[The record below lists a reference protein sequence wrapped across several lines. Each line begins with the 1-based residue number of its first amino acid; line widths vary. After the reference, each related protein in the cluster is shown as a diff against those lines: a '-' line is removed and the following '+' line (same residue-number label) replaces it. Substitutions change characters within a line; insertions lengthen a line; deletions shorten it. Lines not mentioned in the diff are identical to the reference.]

1 MRTREKVAGIGEMRV
16 VRYSEDHWNLLRNL
30 RRRAWEIMSRI
41 PAVSYLHGSTARGDV
56 NEKSDIDIVILDVIP
71 SYLIEASL
79 DYVSRRMVQA
89 TPNGVIRA
97 VYELDDK
104 TSVIFPLVPMKEREL
119 EFYDF
124 GGKIPMGFQGRVPG
138 VNKKLL
144 MILPNEEGHEE
155 WSIINREEEVAH
167 ILGISPDTVRERVRV
182 LRRRDRIG
190 RTGVYLNIE
199 VPENR
204 GVEEY
209 LKILSDRDP
218 AIRRRVRG

>member
-1 MRTREKVAGIGEMRV
+1 MRV
-16 VRYSEDHWNLLRNL
+16 VKYSDEHWALLRDL
-30 RRRAWEIMSRI
+30 RRRAWEIMSKI
-41 PAVSYLHGSTARGDV
+41 PVASYLHGSTARGDV
-56 NEKSDIDIVILDVIP
+56 SVKSDIDIVILDVIP
-71 SYLIEASL
+71 SYIIEASL
-79 DYVSRRMVQA
+79 DYVSRRIVQA
-89 TPNGVIRA
+89 TPNSVIRA
-97 VYELDDK
+97 VYEIDDR

-124 GGKIPMGFQGRVPG
+124 GGKIPLGYRGRVPG

-144 MILPNEEGHEE
+144 MIIPNEEGHEE
-155 WSIINREEEVAH
+155 WSIINREEEAAR
-167 ILGISPDTVRERVRV
+167 ILRISPDTVRERVRV